1 MFEHVEVDC
10 PSCGI
15 RINIPFIRA
24 LQAKAIEEA
33 DVEETNARE
42 ELANLREWFQNVSFT
57 GLVMAWMLSEYDV
70 LRDYPPVISGLIRFN
85 FDEVIDAVTPDVKV
99 AEKAKAFLK
108 EALDKTG
115 KK

>member
-1 MFEHVEVDC
+1 MADEVVVMM
-10 PSCGI
+10 P
-15 RINIPFIRA
+15 P
-24 LQAKAIEEA
+24 
-33 DVEETNARE
+33 VEEMMEKLTKAGVYGKE
-42 ELANLREWFQNVSFT
+42 EVEDRFLRSFVEKVAGSKKVGQ